1 MILREPHDGKT
12 IYVYAVLQFGSV
24 SNEMLRNRLE
34 ITPCEECVIF
44 NHKEEIAH
52 LIDYDIMRD
61 YPHINFKIEDN
72 MFDLVQDTVVVH
84 GINVP
89 SKSGLI
95 PSCSG

>member
-61 YPHINFKIEDN
+61 YPHINFKIETGKK
-72 MFDLVQDTVVVH
+72 MSLQ
-84 GINVP
+84 
-89 SKSGLI
+89 GLSI
-95 PSCSG
+95 AFTSRFPNLKEAV